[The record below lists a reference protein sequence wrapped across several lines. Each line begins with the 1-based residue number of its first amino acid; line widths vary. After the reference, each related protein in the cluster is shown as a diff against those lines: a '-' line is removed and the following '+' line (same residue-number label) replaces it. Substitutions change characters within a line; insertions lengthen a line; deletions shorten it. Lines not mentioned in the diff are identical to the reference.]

1 MGSVWTIRNK
11 EWAALPACGASG
23 GILIIWD
30 SKKLS
35 SEEVVIGSFSVL
47 VKFAMDGCGLFG
59 FM

>member
-1 MGSVWTIRNK
+1 MVRNK
-11 EWAALPACGASG
+11 EWVAFLACGASSE
-23 GILIIWD
+23 ILISWD
-30 SKKLS
+30 SKKLR